1 MMPIESVL
9 TVSKPPYM
17 PMISSLLFKKI
28 SSPVPEFYDSMRP
41 TSVLSILL
49 KIICF
54 MFAFLLVPWTRFTS
68 EESSISRVLNSDK
81 CSDAAPAKMGED
93 CPFERVT

>member
-1 MMPIESVL
+1 MMPIESVF

-17 PMISSLLFKKI
+17 PMISSLLFKKCSYPMPE
-28 SSPVPEFYDSMRP
+28 SSDSMRP
-41 TSVLSILL
+41 ISVLSILL

-68 EESSISRVLNSDK
+68 EESPIYRVFNSDK
-81 CSDAAPAKMGED
+81 LSFAAPAKMGEAS
-93 CPFERVT
+93 PFERVT